1 MTSIKGQFLSVV
13 LLALALLAPSS
24 SYAQDVTT
32 YPSYKDAAEA
42 LFNAVKSDDKGT
54 LRAMLG
60 PDAENL
66 LSSGDATEDQRE
78 RKSFLENYQKAH
90 AFQRPS
96 AEEAVLTVG
105 SSAWPLPF
113 PIVRSNERWH
123 FDAKEGAQELVYRRI
138 GHNELDTI
146 KVLKAL
152 DQAQKQ
158 YAAKGHDGSPAGSF
172 AARLVSSPGKQ
183 DGLYW
188 ETKAG
193 EPESPAGPLVAE
205 ATEQGYFQGGEHK
218 RQPFHGYFYHVLQEQ
233 GPHASGGAKSYEK
246 DGRMTGFAILAYPA
260 EYGASGV
267 MTFLLGP
274 RGTIYQKDM
283 GQDSDNTS
291 SKITAYDPDKSW
303 KLVP

>member
-1 MTSIKGQFLSVV
+1 MTSIKWHFSSAV
-13 LLALALLAPSS
+13 LLVLASLAPPS
-24 SYAQDVTT
+24 SYAQDVKT

-42 LFNAVKSDDKGT
+42 LVNAVKSDDKGT

-60 PDAENL
+60 PEAENL
-66 LSSGDATEDQRE
+66 LSSGDATEDERE
-78 RKSFLENYQKAH
+78 RKSFLNNYQKAH
-90 AFQRPS
+90 AFQLSSP
-96 AEEAVLTVG
+96 EEAILTVG

-113 PIVRSNERWH
+113 PIVKSNGTWH
-123 FDAKEGAQELVYRRI
+123 FDAKEGAEELVYRRI

-146 KVLKAL
+146 KVLRAL
-152 DQAQKQ
+152 DRAQKE

-188 ETKAG
+188 ETKES

-218 RQPFHGYFYHVLQEQ
+218 RQPFHGYFYHVLHEQ
-233 GPHASGGAKSYEK
+233 GPHAAGGAKSYEK

-267 MTFLLGP
+267 MTFVLGP
-274 RGTIYQKDM
+274 RNTIYQKDM
-283 GQDSDNTS
+283 GQDSNNDA